1 MLNIFTCVEQ
11 KFIYFINKRPVEEF
25 PIKAYFLR
33 EMVEFDHSLKDMD
46 RLGGT
51 LGHVE
56 TENAFLFAS
65 NKIPQK
71 KGLTPAQQS
80 SLRLFKMVI

>member
-1 MLNIFTCVEQ
+1 MYEKPI
-11 KFIYFINKRPVEEF
+11 EEF
-25 PIKAYFLR
+25 PIKTYFIK
-33 EMVEFDHSLKDMD
+33 EMVDFDSSLKDMD

-56 TENAFLFAS
+56 SENPYIFAA

-71 KGLTPAQQS
+71 KGLTPEQ
-80 SLRLFKMVI
+80 